1 MTITSNSKH
10 APNLLKFPAKQLRA
24 RVIARHVYSAGYPGV
39 VVFTCGNAATALRRA
54 TNASVLEIGP
64 KGELTPNR
72 WYTPAEIHKTWPYLF
87 DATSGHLPLP
97 LMVEIADE
105 FKTYLGDL
113 PEVLTFVPTG
123 SGETIFCLS
132 LAYPDVPFVAVY
144 DNKKS
149 PTTRD
154 PHSPLNP
161 IIDKLFTVEY
171 WDGLLDV

>member
-1 MTITSNSKH
+1 LPTANSK
-10 APNLLKFPAKQLRA
+10 PSLLKFPAKQLRA
-24 RVIARHVYSAGYPGV
+24 RVIARHVYAAGYPGI

-64 KGELTPNR
+64 KGELSPNR

-87 DATSGHLPLP
+87 DATSGHLPIP
-97 LMVEIADE
+97 LMVEIAGE
-105 FKTYLGDL
+105 FKQYLGEL
-113 PEVLTFVPTG
+113 SGLQLVPTG
-123 SGETIFCLS
+123 SGETILCLS

-144 DNKKS
+144 DNSKP

-161 IIDKLFTVEY
+161 IIDALFAVEY
-171 WDGLLDV
+171 WNGLLDV